1 MTRNWNIVRA
11 RLTDP
16 FDPDNEE
23 VDQQIQAMIAKQD
36 AQGGHIYPEFHLP
49 DSVSHAAELP
59 APPPPNSIPIVCLS
73 RSQLTIFVAV
83 LQHPSKSPRPAKD
96 DSQLSERPIP
106 TRAKPT
112 ETTSSARE
120 DANALE
126 VSPSKPRK
134 WAKLQEN
141 LDSLASR
148 LDRAVT
154 ASKRAV
160 FRKRKEGARQPD
172 IPSSY
177 IDTNT
182 SKLDQPLRGFKRKA
196 DDANHDEE
204 RGRQAKRRTAPDGR
218 PTSPPLEDY
227 LDY

>member
-1 MTRNWNIVRA
+1 MTRNWNKVRA

-23 VDQQIQAMIAKQD
+23 VDQQIEAMIAKQD
-36 AQGGHIYPEFHLP
+36 AQGGHVYPEFHLP
-49 DSVSHAAELP
+49 DS
-59 APPPPNSIPIVCLS
+59 
-73 RSQLTIFVAV
+73 
-83 LQHPSKSPRPAKD
+83 HPSKSSRPAKD
-96 DSQLSERPIP
+96 DSQLSERSIP
-106 TRAKPT
+106 TRAKST
-112 ETTSSARE
+112 EATSSTRE
-120 DANALE
+120 DANAIE
-126 VSPSKPRK
+126 VPPSKARK
-134 WAKLQEN
+134 CANLQDN

-177 IDTNT
+177 TDTNT
-182 SKLDQPLRGFKRKA
+182 SKLDQPLRRPKRKA
-196 DDANHDEE
+196 DDTTHDEE